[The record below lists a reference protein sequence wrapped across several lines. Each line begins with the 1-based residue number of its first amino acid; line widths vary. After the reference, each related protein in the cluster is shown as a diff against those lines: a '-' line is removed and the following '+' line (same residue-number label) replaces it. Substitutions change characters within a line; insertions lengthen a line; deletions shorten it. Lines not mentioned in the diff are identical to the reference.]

1 MAKKTVAGYRDK
13 SKSKGFTKIVRAVKD
28 PSTGAYTYKED
39 VVPSDMVKEFLK
51 DNK

>member
-13 SKSKGFTKIVRAVKD
+13 SKSKGFTKVIRSVKN
-28 PSTGAYTYKED
+28 PETGAYSYKEEII
-39 VVPSDMVKEFLK
+39 PSDMLKEFLK

>member
-13 SKSKGFTKIVRAVKD
+13 SKVKSFTKIIRSIKD
-28 PSTGAYTYKED
+28 PKTGSYTFKED
-39 VVPSDMVKEFLK
+39 VVPTDMVNDYLK

>member
-13 SKSKGFTKIVRAVKD
+13 SKVKSFTKIIRSVKD
-28 PSTGAYTYKED
+28 PKTGNYTFKED
-39 VVPSDMVKEFLK
+39 VVPTDMVNQYLK

>member
-13 SKSKGFTKIVRAVKD
+13 SKSKGFTKVIRAIKN
-28 PSTGAYTYKED
+28 PETGAYTYKEEI
-39 VVPSDMVKEFLK
+39 VPTDMVNAYLK